1 MSNGF
6 LGIVFGLFLI
16 AHGLIHAS
24 YASPVPPP
32 KPGAPAWPF
41 VLTRS
46 WILTPL
52 GLNAT
57 MTRAVGTGL
66 WILTVAGYALA
77 GLGFLGVPGLSNG
90 WQPLTIAA
98 SITSLGLIVLF
109 WHVWLVLGIVI
120 DVSLLIWIARG

>member
-1 MSNGF
+1 MSNGI
-6 LGIVFGLFLI
+6 LKIVFGLFLV

-24 YASPVPPP
+24 YGSPAPAP
-32 KPGAPAWPF
+32 KPGAPEWPF

-57 MTRAVGTGL
+57 VTQAIGTGL
-66 WILTVAGYALA
+66 WILTAAGYVLA
-77 GLGFLGVPGLSNG
+77 GLGFLGVPVLQHV

-98 SITSLGLIVLF
+98 SITSLLLLVLF
-109 WHVWLVLGIVI
+109 WHLWLVLGIII
-120 DVSLLIWIARG
+120 DVALLVWVMRG